1 MRALATRAHGAGR
14 PHFSLAPLSWTGA
27 TAEAMEAWITEG
39 MRQDSE
45 GELARMFRTNHR
57 GATVRAAEGYE

>member
-1 MRALATRAHGAGR
+1 L
-14 PHFSLAPLSWTGA
+14 SLAPLPWTGA